1 MDRLF
6 LDLRLSIIESVG
18 GGGAAGDRCTAVSRC
33 GGAAVAAPGVSLLLG
48 SFLLL
53 LLVLILLLVLVLEQL
68 PEVGDVVIGRA
79 VDGGFPHGG
88 LRRQGVTFTLTIT
101 MPLSRV
107 PPPPQLELL
116 AINRR
121 SCTITEK
128 APTRAFSWLK
138 VANTNF
144 TFKTLLRHYAK
155 WALTPW

>member
-1 MDRLF
+1 MTKGNDLDRLF

-53 LLVLILLLVLVLEQL
+53 LVLVLEQL

-107 PPPPQLELL
+107 QPPPQLELFR
-116 AINRR
+116 INRQ
-121 SCTITEK
+121 SCTNTEK
-128 APTRAFSWLK
+128 AFTWLK
-138 VANTNF
+138 AVT
-144 TFKTLLRHYAK
+144 T
-155 WALTPW
+155 

>member
-1 MDRLF
+1 MTKGNDLDRLF

-33 GGAAVAAPGVSLLLG
+33 GGAAVAAPGVSPLLG
-48 SFLLL
+48 SILLL
-53 LLVLILLLVLVLEQL
+53 LLVLEQL

-138 VANTNF
+138 VANTTF
-144 TFKTLLRHYAK
+144 TLKTILRHYA
-155 WALTPW
+155 

>member
-1 MDRLF
+1 MTKGNDLDRLF

-48 SFLLL
+48 GFLLL
-53 LLVLILLLVLVLEQL
+53 ILVLEQL

-138 VANTNF
+138 VANTTF

-155 WALTPW
+155 WALTLW